1 MNELQVFTN
10 PEFGQVRTLTIEEE
24 PWFVG
29 KDVAVALGYENHR
42 KALSDHVDPEDK
54 LQGDG
59 VTIRDPMGREQHPT
73 VINESGLYALIFGSK
88 LESAKRFKHWVTHE
102 VLPAIRKTGSY
113 SIIPKARA
121 LTTDDYMKAAQ
132 LAATC
137 RNERLPYV
145 LGFLEQAGFN
155 IPEVTATPPALDGPV
170 DCTEIQRLM
179 DERGISVTE
188 LSKLTNICK
197 ASLSYYKRGIY
208 KPNRERYRIIIDA
221 LT

>member
-10 PEFGQVRTLTIEEE
+10 PEFGQVRTVTIEEE

-29 KDVAVALGYENHR
+29 KDVAVALGYESPR
-42 KALSDHVDPEDK
+42 AAVSKKVDPEDK
-54 LQGDG
+54 G
-59 VTIRDPMGREQHPT
+59 VSEMETPSGKQQMTI
-73 VINESGLYALIFGSK
+73 INESGLYALIFGSK

-145 LGFLEQAGFN
+145 L
-155 IPEVTATPPALDGPV
+155 ALDGPV

>member
-155 IPEVTATPPALDGPV
+155 IPEVTTPAPALDGPV

>member
-1 MNELQVFTN
+1 M
-10 PEFGQVRTLTIEEE
+10 LT
-24 PWFVG
+24 
-29 KDVAVALGYENHR
+29 R
-42 KALSDHVDPEDK
+42 KIKGGSQITTPSGE
-54 LQGDG
+54 QTM
-59 VTIRDPMGREQHPT
+59 TI
-73 VINESGLYALIFGSK
+73 INESGLYALIFGSK

-113 SIIPKARA
+113 PIIPKARA

-145 LGFLEQAGFN
+145 LGFLEQAGFS
-155 IPEVTATPPALDGPV
+155 IPKVTTPAPALDGPV

>member
-1 MNELQVFTN
+1 MNELQVFSN

-29 KDVAVALGYENHR
+29 KDVAVALRYTNPQ
-42 KALSDHVDPEDK
+42 KAVRDHVEPED
-54 LQGDG
+54 
-59 VTIRDPMGREQHPT
+59 RT
-73 VINESGLYALIFGSK
+73 VNESFTVNGTMATLINESGLYALIFGSK
-88 LESAKRFKHWVTHE
+88 LESAKRFKHWVTHD

>member
-10 PEFGQVRTLTIEEE
+10 PEFGQVRTVTIEEE

-29 KDVAVALGYENHR
+29 KDVAVALGYSNTKDALHR
-42 KALSDHVDPEDK
+42 HVDPEDK
-54 LQGDG
+54 GGSQITTPSGEQTM
-59 VTIRDPMGREQHPT
+59 TI
-73 VINESGLYALIFGSK
+73 INESGLYALIFGSK

-113 SIIPKARA
+113 SIIPK
-121 LTTDDYMKAAQ
+121 
-132 LAATC
+132 
-137 RNERLPYV
+137 
-145 LGFLEQAGFN
+145 
-155 IPEVTATPPALDGPV
+155 VTATPPALDGPV

>member
-1 MNELQVFTN
+1 MNELQVFSN

-29 KDVAVALGYENHR
+29 KDVAVALRYTNPQ
-42 KALSDHVDPEDK
+42 KAVRDHVEPED
-54 LQGDG
+54 
-59 VTIRDPMGREQHPT
+59 RT
-73 VINESGLYALIFGSK
+73 VNESFTVNGTMATLINESGLYALIFGSK

>member
-10 PEFGQVRTLTIEEE
+10 PEFGQMRTVTIEEE

-29 KDVAVALGYENHR
+29 KDVAVALGYESPR
-42 KALSDHVDPEDK
+42 AAVSKKVDPEDK
-54 LQGDG
+54 G
-59 VTIRDPMGREQHPT
+59 VSEMETPSGKQQMTI
-73 VINESGLYALIFGSK
+73 INESGLYALIFGSK
-88 LESAKRFKHWVTHE
+88 LESAKRFKHWVTHD

-145 LGFLEQAGFN
+145 LGFLEQAGFS
-155 IPEVTATPPALDGPV
+155 IPEVTTPAPVLDGPV

>member
-1 MNELQVFTN
+1 MSELQVFTN

-29 KDVAVALGYENHR
+29 KDVAVALRYTNPQ
-42 KALSDHVDPEDK
+42 KAVRDHVEPED
-54 LQGDG
+54 
-59 VTIRDPMGREQHPT
+59 RT
-73 VINESGLYALIFGSK
+73 VNESFTVNGTMATLINESGLYALIFGSK
-88 LESAKRFKHWVTHE
+88 LESAKRFKHWVTHD